1 MPSALALTILASS
14 LTTVADW
21 AGWHYVWR
29 HEKIEGKNTP
39 RKHSPSSIFISYY
52 LPFMPTLAIILGP
65 SILGLY
71 NHGFEKVATVVLYS
85 ALTIITA
92 GVSAS
97 GFTVKR
103 RHLEEKKSRELIDV
117 EDSLP
122 DFAIEHLNWTLSLLA
137 LSSIFWAYLL
147 FT

>member
-29 HEKIEGKNTP
+29 HEKIGDEPTP

-65 SILGLY
+65 SLLGLY
-71 NHGFEKVATVVLYS
+71 NYGFEKVATTVLYVVL
-85 ALTIITA
+85 AIITA

-97 GFTVKR
+97 GLAVKR
-103 RHLEEKKSRELIDV
+103 SQLEEKGSRELIGK

-122 DFAIEHLNWTLSLLA
+122 DFAFEHLNWTISLLVI
-137 LSSIFWAYLL
+137 SSLFWFYLL
-147 FT
+147 LA

>member
-21 AGWHYVWR
+21 AGWHCVWR
-29 HEKIEGKNTP
+29 HEKIADEPTP

-65 SILGLY
+65 SLLGLY
-71 NHGFEKVATVVLYS
+71 NRGFEMVATTVLY
-85 ALTIITA
+85 AVLAIITA

-97 GFTVKR
+97 GLTVRR
-103 RHLEEKKSRELIDV
+103 RHLEEKNSRELIGK

-122 DFAIEHLNWTLSLLA
+122 DFAFEHLIWTISLLA
-137 LSSIFWAYLL
+137 LSSLCWFYLL
-147 FT
+147 LA

>member
-29 HEKIEGKNTP
+29 HEKIEGQNTP
-39 RKHSPSSIFISYY
+39 RKHRPSSIFISYY

-71 NHGFEKVATVVLYS
+71 NQMIAGAADQLCS
-85 ALTIITA
+85 ALMDALQPAQREAQARQIA
-92 GVSAS
+92 NSQGPMGSAN
-97 GFTVKR
+97 GANTNRFETTPKVP
-103 RHLEEKKSRELIDV
+103 V
-117 EDSLP
+117 CLP
-122 DFAIEHLNWTLSLLA
+122 L
-137 LSSIFWAYLL
+137 
-147 FT
+147 